1 MLLYQLSLFCTKK
14 YQPSPESDGIVTKPI
29 DNEGAKASSQ
39 SLGKRGLGIWFLFGW
54 KRLNRGMWEFS
65 CSSCSCSSWSS
76 LIHPR
81 LNVPPSAGKSST
93 CLIWTASLSPSLSLS
108 LPLSLATLWKEIS
121 TSHFG
126 ERMRVPENGT
136 EGGGGG
142 GRLKKSQHTIDSAIY
157 LSLGHWVVCWVGM
170 QMFKHSWNS
179 CFFSSHLFLGSSH
192 VVVLFLWSMK

>member
-1 MLLYQLSLFCTKK
+1 MRSALVLEVRECRERECVCSSVCAIESVGEWAWRTFQSFQTQVMLLYQLSLFCTKK

-93 CLIWTASLSPSLSLS
+93 CLIWTASLS
-108 LPLSLATLWKEIS
+108 LPLTLAPPLP
-121 TSHFG
+121 
-126 ERMRVPENGT
+126 RNP
-136 EGGGGG
+136 
-142 GRLKKSQHTIDSAIY
+142 LKR
-157 LSLGHWVVCWVGM
+157 
-170 QMFKHSWNS
+170 N
-179 CFFSSHLFLGSSH
+179 
-192 VVVLFLWSMK
+192 